1 MARFFIYCI
10 TSHKEMRNMHAEMS
24 QKEAE
29 EIKATRKA
37 AQEADRA
44 AKAAQALAKRQ
55 VIYLFL

>member
-1 MARFFIYCI
+1 
-10 TSHKEMRNMHAEMS
+10 MHAEMS